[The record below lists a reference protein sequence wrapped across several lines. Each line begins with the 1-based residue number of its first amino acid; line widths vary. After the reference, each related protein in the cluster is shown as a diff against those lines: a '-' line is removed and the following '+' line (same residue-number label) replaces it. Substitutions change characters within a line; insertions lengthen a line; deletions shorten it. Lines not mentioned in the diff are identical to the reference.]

1 MYKKF
6 LFGAILSAAVCMSAC
21 KKETELIDDFT
32 ATDAR
37 TEVNYVTEQSVT
49 KAGRTDGTPEIVIN
63 PEGVNGYETDAEEK
77 KVISLRQYYEE
88 RGFKDFY
95 APYRGY
101 ESYGLTLDLND
112 FKDGDDP
119 FEGIDRE
126 HIETIDYLTL
136 ENIDG
141 RDLNFLL
148 RFEENYVDITVAD
161 YSGSAD
167 FGFYPQI
174 NANITFDNYMG
185 GDLSTLDGAKNYRVF
200 TVKNYSGEYPLKGM
214 DKCGVTSIW
223 FEDYDEDVDFG
234 FLADCPNIESVFL
247 DGKSADAE
255 VLAELLETTDISL
268 INVTV
273 KDFSAAD
280 SDMLMKAAGSKSAAY
295 SLDDSEWSYENL
307 PTEGLVFYT
316 SFDVIPG
323 YPEEK
328 WESRTGEADSNYLC
342 FQNDGERYGLW
353 EHHGSLVCRFSNFT
367 DKPLTADSVS
377 IFKND
382 GVQLTPMEF
391 LDGSTEKKIDFTVQ
405 ANGNADFDV
414 NEEIFDFGSCEAGVY
429 TVAFD
434 FDGEKYEQMFFAET
448 AYDEADYENGYK
460 NYNKITLDFLTDEQN
475 EVFRKAN
482 EVTEKYF
489 GCSAHLTQ
497 EYIDGHTTEDF
508 LAPICEAYTYDYA
521 YSQSLGR
528 YINENGELAPIDGDR
543 GGDITLR
550 DAFFTPVYLGED
562 EVIFKVTGIHGH
574 EDDQYHVWFEE
585 SNFHMV
591 KTDEGWRFDKFSLWY

>member
-185 GDLSTLDGAKNYRVF
+185 GDLST
-200 TVKNYSGEYPLKGM
+200 VKCSEQSYNVWFENYSGEYPLNGLPK
-214 DKCGVTSIW
+214 DNVHNFA
-223 FEDYDEDVDFG
+223 FENFADGVDFSFIAEYPNVTNIRLEG
-234 FLADCPNIESVFL
+234 RGTKNLALDFIGDCKSLKNISVK
-247 DGKSADAE
+247 GNSINAEAWAE
-255 VLAELLETTDISL
+255 VLKNTDLRGLYVEVEEYSS
-268 INVTV
+268 
-273 KDFSAAD
+273 DEAD
-280 SDMLMKAAGSKSAAY
+280 ILMKAAPTRSISY
-295 SLDDSEWSYENL
+295 NLDDTPWLGYDGV
-307 PTEGLVFYT
+307 PTEGVVFCANLYVHPD
-316 SFDVIPG
+316 S
-323 YPEEK
+323 EEK
-328 WESRTGEADSNYLC
+328 QWECKTAPAYPCSPKIWLY
-342 FQNDGERYGLW
+342 
-353 EHHGSLVCRFSNFT
+353 HGSLVSTFTNFT
-367 DKPLTADSVS
+367 ERSQKINSVK
-377 IFKND
+377 ILKND
-382 GVQLTPMEF
+382 GGVLTEMPF
-391 LDGSTEKKIDFTVQ
+391 ADGSTLHEIDFT
-405 ANGNADFDV
+405 AAPESNSDFDIT
-414 NEEIFDFGSCEAGVY
+414 EEIFPFSKCETGIYKAV
-429 TVAFD
+429 FD
-434 FDGEKYEQMFFAET
+434 WDGTQLEQQFVI
-448 AYDEADYENGYK
+448 N
-460 NYNKITLDFLTDEQN
+460 N
-475 EVFRKAN
+475 E
-482 EVTEKYF
+482 
-489 GCSAHLTQ
+489 
-497 EYIDGHTTEDF
+497 TEDF
-508 LAPICEAYTYDYA
+508 FNEEQLEAYNEAYTEA
-521 YSQSLGR
+521 V
-528 YINENGELAPIDGDR
+528 NNFGDR
-543 GGDITLR
+543 GSDISVQGN
-550 DAFFTPVYLGED
+550 FFMPIYSD
-562 EVIFKVTGIHGH
+562 ENEVLFKNFVIHGH
-574 EDDQYHVWFEE
+574 EDYPYYIWFEE
-585 SNFHMV
+585 INYHMV